1 MLEGPSAITDAV
13 LRPVRTGNAFEET
26 VERLLDGIKLGIHAC
41 GDRLPAERE
50 LASRLGVSRVTVREA
65 LRELAEAGYVETKRG
80 RFGGTFVIR
89 QPDPA
94 VQPYPG
100 GPRDEPARSD
110 QDLLGDALTFR
121 RVVET
126 GAAEAAARASLTRA
140 QREYLSASLA
150 AVLEAGT
157 ESYRQADSRLHLA
170 IAEAAGSTLLT
181 ASVVEARVRLVD
193 LLNAIPMLE
202 ANLVHANAQHV
213 RIVEAILAGNPDE
226 ARSAMD
232 EHAEGT
238 AALLRGFL
246 GHG

>member
-1 MLEGPSAITDAV
+1 MPEGSSAITDAV
-13 LRPVRTGNAFEET
+13 LRPVRNGNAFEET
-26 VERLLDGIKLGIHAC
+26 VERLLEGIKLGIHAC

-65 LRELAEAGYVETKRG
+65 LRELADAGYVETKRG

-94 VQPYPG
+94 FELARG
-100 GPRDEPARSD
+100 ARDELSRSA
-110 QDLLGDALTFR
+110 QELLGDALTFR
-121 RVVET
+121 RAVET
-126 GAAEAAARASLTRA
+126 GAAEAAARGSLTRA
-140 QREYLSASLA
+140 QREHLSASLE
-150 AVLEAGT
+150 AVLAAGT
-157 ESYRQADSRLHLA
+157 EDYRQADSRLHLA
-170 IAEAAGSTLLT
+170 IAEATGSALLT

-202 ANLVHANAQHV
+202 ANLVHANAQHA
-213 RIVEAILAGNPDE
+213 RIVEAILAGNPE
-226 ARSAMD
+226 QARYAMD

-246 GHG
+246 GES